1 MLDKKLN
8 ELEVLLKKSRA
19 YRHAISMIHWDMETE
34 APEKALEKAS
44 EVLGV
49 LSEAAFENFINSE
62 TKELLNYLNDN
73 FDKLDEIKQKSL
85 IKLIKEYNK
94 EEKISKELV
103 SEYESFKA
111 KAQAVW
117 TKAKDSGR
125 FEDFAPYLEK
135 LVDFNLKFIE
145 LRGYEGHPY
154 NTLLEDYEPGMTVEK
169 LDEFFDY
176 LREHLVPV
184 IKVGLGKSKSINDE
198 FLKEFY
204 DIDKQKEF
212 SKFVADYIKFDFSK
226 GLLKESVHPFT
237 LNFGN
242 NDVRITTHYYEKNI
256 TSAIFS
262 TLHEGGHGLYE
273 QNISDELTNTPL
285 GEGSSMGIHESQSRI
300 YENVFG
306 RSYAFWK
313 GLYPELQKTFPEFEK
328 VTLEDFHK
336 GINKAVASFIRVEAD
351 ELTYSLHVMIRY
363 EIEKLIFNKEVDVK
377 DLPKI
382 WNEKIK
388 EYLGLNVPNNSL
400 GILQDVH
407 WSCGLFGYFPSY
419 ALGNAYASQIEIQM
433 RKDMD
438 LDKALLEGDFTSINN
453 YLTNKIHKY
462 GSSLKPKELM
472 EKLTGEDLNPKYFV
486 DYLKNKYNFNQN

>member
-1 MLDKKLN
+1 MLDKKLD
-8 ELEVLLKKSRA
+8 ELDQLLKRSRA
-19 YRHAISMIHWDMETE
+19 YGHAISMIHWDMETE
-34 APEKALEKAS
+34 APEKALERAS

-49 LSEAAFENFINSE
+49 LSEAAFENFVNPK
-62 TKELLNYLNDN
+62 TKELLDYLNEN
-73 FDKLDEIKQKSL
+73 FDKLDEIRQKSL
-85 IKLIKEYNK
+85 VKLTKEYNK
-94 EEKISKELV
+94 EVKIPKELI
-103 SEYESFKA
+103 SEYESLKA

-117 TKAKDSGR
+117 SKAKESGK

-135 LVDFNLKFIE
+135 LVDFNLKFID

-154 NTLLEDYEPGMTVEK
+154 NTLLDDYEPGMTVEK

-184 IKVGLGKSKSINDE
+184 IKVGLEKSKNINDD
-198 FLKEFY
+198 FLNESY
-204 DIDKQKEF
+204 DINKQKEL
-212 SKFVADYIKFDFSK
+212 SKFVAEYMNFDFSK

-237 LNFGN
+237 LNFGK
-242 NDVRITTHYYEKNI
+242 NDVRITTHYYENNI

-273 QNISDELTNTPL
+273 QNIADNITDTPL

-306 RSYAFWK
+306 RSYELWK
-313 GLYPELQKTFPEFEK
+313 GLYPKLQELFPRFNE
-328 VTLEDFHK
+328 VSLENFHK
-336 GINKAVASFIRVEAD
+336 GINKASASFIRVEAD

-388 EYLGLNVPNNSL
+388 EYLGLDVPNNSL

-419 ALGNAYASQIEIQM
+419 ALGNAYASQIEVQM

-438 LDKALLEGDFTSINN
+438 LDKALLDGDFNSINK
-453 YLTNKIHKY
+453 YLTDKIHKY
-462 GSSLKPKELM
+462 GSSLKPNELM

-486 DYLKNKYNFNQN
+486 DYLKNKYNFN